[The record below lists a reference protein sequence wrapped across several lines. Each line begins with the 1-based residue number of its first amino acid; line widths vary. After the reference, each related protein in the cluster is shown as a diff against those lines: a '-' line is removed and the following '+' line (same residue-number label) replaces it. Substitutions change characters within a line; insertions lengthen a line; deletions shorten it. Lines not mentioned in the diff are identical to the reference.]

1 MAERG
6 GFGPPIEPNKIKG
19 SVGVWTQELTHATV
33 LPPEVCE
40 IRDAWKT
47 LPEHIRL
54 SILALVRSVKGGV
67 L

>member
-6 GFGPPIEPNKIKG
+6 GFGPPTIYNKDRV
-19 SVGVWTQELTHATV
+19 SAGVLTQDLTHAPV

-40 IRDAWKT
+40 IRDAWKA